1 MFVLHTE
8 HTVTSFDSWKSAFDS
23 HQHDRSQTGAHRYQ
37 IMRPTDDP
45 NAVIVEVE
53 FATAREAEAV
63 LAGMRGT
70 WSRIQGTILI
80 GDSKVRIAEVV
91 ERVDL

>member
-8 HTVTSFDSWKSAFDS
+8 HAVTSFDRWKSAFDS
-23 HQHDRSQTGAHRYQ
+23 HPHDRNQTGAQRYQ
-37 IMRPTDDP
+37 ISRPTDDP

-53 FATAREAEAV
+53 FATVREAEAV
-63 LAGMRGT
+63 LAGMRET
-70 WSRIQGTILI
+70 WSRLQGTILI
-80 GDSKVRIAEVV
+80 GDSKIRIAEVV